1 MKKIISFFLLLLIV
15 AGTSYSQNTRKVLF
29 EEGTNASCG
38 PCAANN
44 PILDAFLLSNAA
56 NVMAIKYHA
65 SWPGYDPMY
74 ALNPTQNTE
83 RIVNYYNMNSSGV
96 PYCNCDGVIQDIWPF
111 SSTAFT
117 NAMNTR
123 LAVLTPLSITV
134 QDQRIAGD
142 SVKSTITLTLASNLP
157 AGTYKLRVFAME
169 RVIQYASPPGSNGET
184 TFKDVFRRAYPNTT
198 GVDIVTTAGTQQF
211 IYIYKRETQ
220 WVDTSLV
227 TIAFVQNDVNK
238 EVINVGRGAY
248 IATTIFNLSN
258 EIPSAYRLEQNYPN
272 PFNPVTNIRFSLK
285 EKGFTSLKIYNA
297 AGQVVANLLDQELT
311 PGAYEK
317 QFDASRLSSGIY
329 FYRLISGS
337 YSETKKM
344 NLIK

>member
-1 MKKIISFFLLLLIV
+1 MKKIITFLFLLLIV
-15 AGTSYSQNTRKVLF
+15 SEISYTQNTRKVLF

-44 PILDAFLLSNAA
+44 PILDAFLVSNAA

-74 ALNPTQNTE
+74 QLNPTQNTE
-83 RIVNYYNMNSSGV
+83 RIVNYYNMNATGV
-96 PYCNCDGVIQDIWPF
+96 PYCNCDGIIQDIWPF
-111 SSTAFT
+111 SNSAFT

-123 LAVLTPLSITV
+123 LAVLTPLSVTV

-142 SVKSTITLTLASNLP
+142 SVKSTITLTLANNLP
-157 AGTYKLRVFAME
+157 AGTYKLRIFAIE
-169 RVIQYASPPGSNGET
+169 RVIQYATPPGNNGET
-184 TFKDVFRRAYPNTT
+184 VFKDVFRRAYPNTT

-211 IYIYKRETQ
+211 VYKYKREPQ
-220 WVDTSLV
+220 WMDTSLV

-238 EVINVGRGAY
+238 EVINVGRGTY
-248 IATTIFNLSN
+248 IATSIFNLSN
-258 EIPSAYRLEQNYPN
+258 EIPSAYKLWQNYPN

-285 EKGFTSLKIYNA
+285 EKGFTSLKIYNSV
-297 AGQVVANLLDQELT
+297 GQEVANLLNQDLN
-311 PGAYEK
+311 PGTYEK
-317 QFDASRLSSGIY
+317 NFDASFLSSGIY